1 MPVDRISTKAG
12 RGESGSRD
20 WQSGTL
26 SVVFM
31 GELPEEVNRGTM
43 CGKHLPLEEFK
54 EEHVRWREPQGHR
67 GWRAG
72 IPGRR
77 LKKMVEARPG
87 RATVGPGEE
96 LALALDG

>member
-43 CGKHLPLEEFK
+43 CGGHLPLEEFK

-67 GWRAG
+67 GRD
-72 IPGRR
+72 PG
-77 LKKMVEARPG
+77 KVVGKDGGGQARQG
-87 RATVGPGEE
+87 HCGSR
-96 LALALDG
+96 